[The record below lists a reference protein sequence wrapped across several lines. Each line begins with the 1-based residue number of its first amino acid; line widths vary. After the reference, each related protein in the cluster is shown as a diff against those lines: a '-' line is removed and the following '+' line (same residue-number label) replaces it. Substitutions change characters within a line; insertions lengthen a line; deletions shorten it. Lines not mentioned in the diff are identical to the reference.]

1 MKYISLLKWEKEW
14 LQAVS
19 VKGTKSTSV
28 ATNFYQSKDFYQNQ
42 KWSEVSRNM
51 FAGVVH
57 QEGAEGPAVRQVE
70 EEDINGAVLG
80 VQVEEPQ
87 EVGLEAGGLADLEVV
102 EVVVEA
108 GLAVVENV
116 EVGVS
121 EGHSSAACKNLF
133 L

>member
-1 MKYISLLKWEKEW
+1 
-14 LQAVS
+14 
-19 VKGTKSTSV
+19 
-28 ATNFYQSKDFYQNQ
+28 
-42 KWSEVSRNM
+42 M

-70 EEDINGAVLG
+70 EEDFSGAVLG

-87 EVGLEAGGLADLEVV
+87 EVGLVGLEAGGLADLEVV
-102 EVVVEA
+102 EVGVEV

-121 EGHSSAACKNLF
+121 EGRSSAACLF